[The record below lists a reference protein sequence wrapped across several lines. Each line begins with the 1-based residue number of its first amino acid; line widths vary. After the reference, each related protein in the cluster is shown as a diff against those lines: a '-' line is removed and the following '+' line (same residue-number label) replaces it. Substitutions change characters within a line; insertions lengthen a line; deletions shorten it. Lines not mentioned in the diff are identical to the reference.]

1 MKLINWFLN
10 VKKILF
16 RIIVY
21 QISKEFWPYRHKKDK
36 KFVSNTSFYLLVPT
50 CVEEVLACP
59 SFNFGDTTSCC
70 FTFTKPYPCINS
82 PACHLYPEAPN
93 SMCYRK
99 AFQCIPSRHPW
110 INKWRYHFYS
120 SLDISYKRW
129 EFHNNNKKKRWK
141 F

>member
-1 MKLINWFLN
+1 MLRKSYLEELSI
-10 VKKILF
+10 
-16 RIIVY
+16 RY
-21 QISKEFWPYRHKKDK
+21 QKNCL
-36 KFVSNTSFYLLVPT
+36 SNTSFYLLVPT

-82 PACHLYPEAPN
+82 PACHLYSEAPN

-99 AFQCIPSRHPW
+99 AFQRIPSRHPW

-129 EFHNNNKKKRWK
+129 EFHNNNKKEMEILNLYVRHPLVFNFYETKK
-141 F
+141 LM